1 MLLLLSRHHFPE
13 DSVTKRTFGILAT
26 VVGSAMGAWW
36 YTSQVRS
43 RNARQLSAARERG
56 TVIFD
61 NTPTAAT
68 GEGII

>member
-1 MLLLLSRHHFPE
+1 
-13 DSVTKRTFGILAT
+13 VTRRTLGILAT

-36 YTSQVRS
+36 YTSQRRL
-43 RNARQLSAARERG
+43 RNPRLTPSRERG

-61 NTPTAAT
+61 NTPTAAS